1 MTVFKV
7 KWIIFLNFVEL
18 LLDLSRIPRKRALL
32 KKKKWRQLTCLVWMY
47 GIPEMLSC
55 ASRSLIDDIVSF
67 FNLVILFRFDC
78 KSSSILLMPA
88 ISSSCSDDLN
98 RGNSP
103 SRNCWLQY
111 LIVSFRRVPE
121 MDSNLYMYCPS
132 MKPSMFVMD
141 SISSSCS
148 DDFNR
153 SNSRPRDSWLQFVIL
168 SFRGV
173 SEINSH
179 FYIRKPNN
187 HSQSYIPEGD
197 SRSI

>member
-7 KWIIFLNFVEL
+7 KWIIFLNLVEL

-32 KKKKWRQLTCLVWMY
+32 KKRNGGNLPVLY
-47 GIPEMLSC
+47 GCMEFQKCSVVPH
-55 ASRSLIDDIVSF
+55 DDIVSF
-67 FNLVILFRFDC
+67 SNLVILFRFDC

-98 RGNSP
+98 RGNSR

-141 SISSSCS
+141 STSSSCS

-173 SEINSH
+173 SEIDSH
-179 FYIRKPNN
+179 LYIRKPNN